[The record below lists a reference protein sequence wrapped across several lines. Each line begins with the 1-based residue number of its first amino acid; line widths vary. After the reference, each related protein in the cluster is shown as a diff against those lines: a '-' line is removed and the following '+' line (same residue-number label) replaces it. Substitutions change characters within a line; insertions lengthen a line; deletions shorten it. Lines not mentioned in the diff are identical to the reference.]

1 MKIKEFIGFVL
12 AGGAATVLNYL
23 VFLVLLS
30 FSFQYL
36 LASSI
41 GFVSGIGVSFTINK
55 LWVFSDLTHNQT
67 RFVRYLVAYVFALA
81 AQLLLLEA
89 LVQFGIRPEIANIIA
104 IAIVVVINFFVV
116 RKFVFRT

>member
-36 LASSI
+36 LASAI

-55 LWVFSDLTHNQT
+55 MWVFSDSTSNQT

-81 AQLLLLEA
+81 GQLSLLEV
-89 LVQFGIRPEIANIIA
+89 LVQFGIRPEISNIIA
-104 IAIVVVINFFVV
+104 ISIVVVINFFVV
-116 RKFVFRT
+116 RKFVFRN